1 MKILYLHLHN
11 FSHIYSGLGVRDVYL
26 DFYENTKVINVIIG
40 KMGSCKTVIL
50 GHLQPFAI
58 FGTIDARNQDG
69 IVIPGENGRK
79 ELHIRDGNVLYKIV
93 HTYTWKNGH
102 HTIRSYISED
112 GKDLNPIGSPTNFK
126 MLVESKLGIDQNLL
140 TLIRLGPNVT
150 NMIDL
155 PSSQRKSFMANLLQD
170 TEVYTML
177 YKKLNDDLRMM
188 NAQVSVMT
196 NRLAKVSKGNIDE
209 IRNQYEKGNEQIRIR
224 TEENAELQEKLNS
237 MNVLIQSSTNGMTVT
252 EFSKYMDELQVQ
264 IRSKQKEIEDLEKR
278 MEENASQ
285 SPYGSISDILVAIGA
300 GKQKMES
307 ISAQLMQL
315 DAQCQETRLQAETI
329 LEKKL
334 VSVSQDQIKTLE
346 NQYDQIQ
353 KKFVELS
360 ESVSSYSYQY
370 DSTTLMRVL
379 SHINT
384 INLLIHE
391 ISLYNPESV
400 QDILRHGEYSLTIAK
415 KKTEVLLK
423 VRSKIQKRL
432 NNFDYLKQYKPE
444 DVVFFPPD
452 CPTHD
457 CPYYKTHP
465 ITVSESLKGLPM
477 DEETRKN
484 RENLDLTEKEI
495 DRYAE
500 YPVIVSK
507 ISAMKVV
514 WNEIAPI
521 LSNLHVLIARDFKS
535 IFSSLQS
542 QVWYDHDLLMRCIE
556 KSENYEMKNKLSLQL
571 TDLQSQLESI
581 KASDAGKLQT
591 EYEELQ
597 KKGEALSKQCSDL
610 EEEYRNLQKE
620 EDDLQKALSR
630 LMDNERIQDQISEK
644 KREQDQLQSEFDS
657 KKDVMEKVKQLR
669 GKMEPILMMIES
681 NQKDLE
687 VLQEVQDQNRLAL
700 TEYESTSKD
709 LQKMQED
716 QEILKYI
723 VEAVSSSKGI
733 PLVYIQLFLRSC
745 KEILNELIANVFGDS
760 IEVLDFII
768 TQDEFKIPYSIN
780 GTMVDDIVKASQG
793 QRSII
798 SLALSFALIRQA
810 TTKYNILLL
819 DEMDGPLYASDRTK
833 FFDILY
839 KQIAEINAEQ
849 IFLVSHNN
857 TFEGHNV
864 NIIMTTEEHVE
875 DNGMITVMRVCEKNV
890 KEAES

>member
-1 MKILYLHLHN
+1 
-11 FSHIYSGLGVRDVYL
+11 
-26 DFYENTKVINVIIG
+26 
-40 KMGSCKTVIL
+40 
-50 GHLQPFAI
+50 
-58 FGTIDARNQDG
+58 
-69 IVIPGENGRK
+69 
-79 ELHIRDGNVLYKIV
+79 
-93 HTYTWKNGH
+93 
-102 HTIRSYISED
+102 
-112 GKDLNPIGSPTNFK
+112 
-126 MLVESKLGIDQNLL
+126 
-140 TLIRLGPNVT
+140 
-150 NMIDL
+150 
-155 PSSQRKSFMANLLQD
+155 
-170 TEVYTML
+170 
-177 YKKLNDDLRMM
+177 
-188 NAQVSVMT
+188 
-196 NRLAKVSKGNIDE
+196 
-209 IRNQYEKGNEQIRIR
+209 
-224 TEENAELQEKLNS
+224 
-237 MNVLIQSSTNGMTVT
+237 
-252 EFSKYMDELQVQ
+252 
-264 IRSKQKEIEDLEKR
+264 
-278 MEENASQ
+278 
-285 SPYGSISDILVAIGA
+285 
-300 GKQKMES
+300 
-307 ISAQLMQL
+307 
-315 DAQCQETRLQAETI
+315 
-329 LEKKL
+329 
-334 VSVSQDQIKTLE
+334 
-346 NQYDQIQ
+346 
-353 KKFVELS
+353 
-360 ESVSSYSYQY
+360 
-370 DSTTLMRVL
+370 MR
-379 SHINT
+379 
-384 INLLIHE
+384 
-391 ISLYNPESV
+391 
-400 QDILRHGEYSLTIAK
+400 
-415 KKTEVLLK
+415 
-423 VRSKIQKRL
+423 
-432 NNFDYLKQYKPE
+432 
-444 DVVFFPPD
+444 
-452 CPTHD
+452 
-457 CPYYKTHP
+457 
-465 ITVSESLKGLPM
+465 
-477 DEETRKN
+477 
-484 RENLDLTEKEI
+484 
-495 DRYAE
+495 
-500 YPVIVSK
+500 
-507 ISAMKVV
+507 VV

-581 KASDAGKLQT
+581 KESDAGKLQT

-597 KKGEALSKQCSDL
+597 KKGESLSKQCADL
-610 EEEYRNLQKE
+610 EDEYRNLQKE
-620 EDDLQKALSR
+620 EEDLQKALTR
-630 LMDNERIQDQISEK
+630 LMENERIQDQITEK
-644 KREQDQLQSEFDS
+644 KRDEDQLQSELDS

-745 KEILNELIANVFGDS
+745 KEILNELIADVFGDS

-857 TFEGHNV
+857 TFEGHSVNV
-864 NIIMTTEEHVE
+864 IMTTEEHVE